1 MTTKKEDKEEEGRE
15 KEKNKG
21 YNTRREMLKVES
33 QGDVHVVVASERF
46 VAVGTLAGARSETF
60 FDAVFAENMT
70 ARLDRRV
77 LPVAAAHRAQSK
89 GLG

>member
-1 MTTKKEDKEEEGRE
+1 MS
-15 KEKNKG
+15 
-21 YNTRREMLKVES
+21 KVES

-70 ARLDRRV
+70 ARLNRRV
-77 LPVAAAHRAQSK
+77 LPVAAAHRAQGK
-89 GLG
+89 RLD